1 MSIDNTSRD
10 VAFRELALDRL
21 KKQADFKLHAMIY
34 LLVNGFL
41 VVIWWM
47 TGMPFFWPIF
57 PIFGWGIGVA
67 ANWWDAYLRAV
78 PTEVEI
84 NREMAKLRSRGAMIP
99 E

>member
-1 MSIDNTSRD
+1 MSIDGAERD
-10 VAFRELALDRL
+10 VALRELALDRL

-47 TGMPFFWPIF
+47 TGASFFWPIF
-57 PIFGWGIGVA
+57 LIFGWGIGVA

-84 NREMAKLRSRGAMIP
+84 DKEIARLRSRGAAA

>member
-1 MSIDNTSRD
+1 MSIDNTTAD
-10 VAFRELALDRL
+10 VALRELALGRL
-21 KKQADFKLHAMIY
+21 KKQAEFKLHAMIY

-47 TGMPFFWPIF
+47 TGVPFFWPVF

-78 PTEVEI
+78 PTEKEI
-84 NREMAKLRSRGAMIP
+84 RAEMARLRNRGAVAD
-99 E
+99 

>member
-1 MSIDNTSRD
+1 MSIDGAKRD
-10 VAFRELALDRL
+10 VTLRELALDRL
-21 KKQADFKLHAMIY
+21 KKQADFKLHVMIY

-41 VVIWWM
+41 VVIWWV
-47 TGMPFFWPIF
+47 TGIPFFWPIF

-78 PTEVEI
+78 PTEREI
-84 NREMAKLRSRGAMIP
+84 VREIAKLRSRAAAA

>member
-1 MSIDNTSRD
+1 MSIDGAERD
-10 VAFRELALDRL
+10 VALRELALDRL

-47 TGMPFFWPIF
+47 TGAPFFWPIF

-84 NREMAKLRSRGAMIP
+84 GREMARFRSRGAAA

>member
-1 MSIDNTSRD
+1 MSIDNTTQD
-10 VAFRELALDRL
+10 AALRELALGRL

-41 VVIWWM
+41 VIIWWM
-47 TGMPFFWPIF
+47 TGVPFFWPVF

-78 PTEVEI
+78 PTESEI
-84 NREMAKLRSRGAMIP
+84 RAEVAKLRNRGAVAD
-99 E
+99 

>member
-1 MSIDNTSRD
+1 MSIDGAERD
-10 VAFRELALDRL
+10 VALRELALDRL

-34 LLVNGFL
+34 LLFNGFL

-47 TGMPFFWPIF
+47 TGAAFFWPIF
-57 PIFGWGIGVA
+57 LIFGWGIGVA

-84 NREMAKLRSRGAMIP
+84 GKEIARLRSRGAAA

>member
-1 MSIDNTSRD
+1 MSINDTTED
-10 VAFRELALDRL
+10 AALRELALGRL
-21 KKQADFKLHAMIY
+21 KKQAEFKLHAMIY

-47 TGMPFFWPIF
+47 TGVPFFWPVF

-78 PTEVEI
+78 PTEKEI
-84 NREMAKLRSRGAMIP
+84 RAEMTRLRNRGAAV

>member
-1 MSIDNTSRD
+1 MSIDNTPLD
-10 VAFRELALDRL
+10 VALRELAMDRL

-34 LLVNGFL
+34 LLVNAFF

-47 TGMPFFWPIF
+47 TGVAFFWPIF

-78 PTEVEI
+78 PTELEI
-84 NREMAKLRSRGAMIP
+84 NREMAKLRSRGVIP
-99 E
+99 Q

>member
-1 MSIDNTSRD
+1 MSTENTARNMTL
-10 VAFRELALDRL
+10 RELAVDRL
-21 KKQADFKLHAMIY
+21 KKQADFKLHLMIY

-47 TGMPFFWPIF
+47 TGMPFFW

-84 NREMAKLRSRGAMIP
+84 GREMAKLRSRGVAP

>member
-1 MSIDNTSRD
+1 MSIDGVERD
-10 VAFRELALDRL
+10 VALRELALDRL

-47 TGMPFFWPIF
+47 TGAPFFWPIF

-67 ANWWDAYLRAV
+67 ANWWDAY
-78 PTEVEI
+78 
-84 NREMAKLRSRGAMIP
+84 
-99 E
+99 

>member
-1 MSIDNTSRD
+1 MSIEKTTRD
-10 VAFRELALDRL
+10 LTLIELAVDRL
-21 KKQADFKLHAMIY
+21 KKQADVKLHVMIY

-47 TGMPFFWPIF
+47 TGVTFFWPIF

-84 NREMAKLRSRGAMIP
+84 GREMAKLRSRGVVP

>member
-1 MSIDNTSRD
+1 MSINSTTQD
-10 VAFRELALDRL
+10 AALRELAIGRL
-21 KKQADFKLHAMIY
+21 KKQAEFKLHAMIY

-47 TGMPFFWPIF
+47 SGVSFFWPIF

-67 ANWWDAYLRAV
+67 ANWWDAYVRPV
-78 PTEVEI
+78 PTESAI
-84 NREMAKLRSRGAMIP
+84 RTEMARLRDRGATT

>member
-1 MSIDNTSRD
+1 MSIDGAERD
-10 VAFRELALDRL
+10 VALRELALDRL

-47 TGMPFFWPIF
+47 TGAPFFWPIF

-78 PTEVEI
+78 PTEGEI
-84 NREMAKLRSRGAMIP
+84 LAEMTRLRKRGAVP

>member
-1 MSIDNTSRD
+1 MSIDGAERD
-10 VAFRELALDRL
+10 VALRELALDRL

-47 TGMPFFWPIF
+47 TGAPFFWPIF

-84 NREMAKLRSRGAMIP
+84 DKEIARLRSRGAAA